1 MSLTIS
7 IGKTSILIEVNFFY
21 RFLSIDIGNRYSSMI
36 DIGYYR
42 LISNYQLIDKLRLD
56 HNIYK
61 LFKYINR

>member
-42 LISNYQLIDKLRLD
+42 LTSNYQLIDKLRLD